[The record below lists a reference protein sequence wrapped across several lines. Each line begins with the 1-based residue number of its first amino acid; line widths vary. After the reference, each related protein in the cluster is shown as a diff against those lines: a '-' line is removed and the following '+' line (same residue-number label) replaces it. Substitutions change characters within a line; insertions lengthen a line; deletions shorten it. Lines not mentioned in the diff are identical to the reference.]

1 MSDEMKQVN
10 ADDRLSA
17 VKHRAECLATADG
30 DLERGYAQLSWM
42 LFEVATLQLWRVK
55 YDSFRKYLVDVATF
69 SKKTPGVL
77 HQYFLTV
84 RDLSDTFTADQL
96 ATMGI
101 SKAIQLRHAKE
112 YAIVLPKTLIDAAM
126 TPSTTVKD
134 LKKLI
139 SITLRLP
146 EDDGDW
152 FDLGAEFYVNPEER
166 ATIEDAVRVAMLCD
180 PATKK
185 TISISMQRK
194 DVVLKWCMEFLATYG
209 GTEA

>member
-1 MSDEMKQVN
+1 
-10 ADDRLSA
+10 
-17 VKHRAECLATADG
+17 
-30 DLERGYAQLSWM
+30 
-42 LFEVATLQLWRVK
+42 
-55 YDSFRKYLVDVATF
+55 
-69 SKKTPGVL
+69 
-77 HQYFLTV
+77 
-84 RDLSDTFTADQL
+84 
-96 ATMGI
+96 
-101 SKAIQLRHAKE
+101 
-112 YAIVLPKTLIDAAM
+112 M

-166 ATIEDAVRVAMLCD
+166 ATIEDAVRVAILCD